1 MALSERLTRAQEI
14 LGHEFNDKVLL
25 RAALT
30 PAAAWLIDSDF
41 FADAHPDLTARGQAL
56 LAQALPGRLAVWL
69 TRPARPAQPGAEW
82 KEPPP

>member
-1 MALSERLTRAQEI
+1 MKSR
-14 LGHEFNDKVLL
+14 LL
-25 RAALT
+25 RASHL
-30 PAAAWLIDSDF
+30 AARWAPPCLL
-41 FADAHPDLTARGQAL
+41 APLPV

>member
-1 MALSERLTRAQEI
+1 ML
-14 LGHEFNDKVLL
+14 LL

-41 FADAHPDLTARGQAL
+41 FADAHPDLAARGQAL
-56 LAQALPGRLAVWL
+56 LAKALPGRLAVWL